1 MIHVIEEA
9 GRCLQCRKP
18 QCMTGCPISTRIPEM
33 IALLKE
39 NRVQDAGRMLF
50 ENNPLSVVCS
60 LVCDHQRQCEGH
72 CVLSRKGQGIHIS
85 SIENYISETCLDTV
99 EVDMMPQNG
108 NMIAVIGG
116 GPAGLTIAIE
126 MRRRGYDVT
135 IFDSRDG
142 IGGVLRY
149 GIPEF
154 RLPKS
159 ILERYKAKLEAMG
172 IRIRPN
178 TTIGGALVIDD
189 LLRDGYKAIFIGT
202 GVWRPKKL
210 GIAGESLGNVHF
222 AIDFLVNPSVY
233 DVGTKVAIIGAGNT
247 AMDVARTVLRMKGR
261 HEVTIYARRDVSE
274 AALEEVEYARLE
286 GARFAFRMKPVR
298 IEKTGPVFVR
308 TILDEEGRII
318 GEEPGEVAVEADTTF
333 IAISQGPKSKLVD
346 TTAGLKPSPN
356 GLLLTDEKGETT
368 RAGIFAAGDVVLG
381 AHTVVEAVSYA
392 KKVAR
397 SMDEYVRGLCGADG
411 D

>member
-1 MIHVIEEA
+1 M
-9 GRCLQCRKP
+9 
-18 QCMTGCPISTRIPEM
+18 
-33 IALLKE
+33 
-39 NRVQDAGRMLF
+39 
-50 ENNPLSVVCS
+50 
-60 LVCDHQRQCEGH
+60 
-72 CVLSRKGQGIHIS
+72 
-85 SIENYISETCLDTV
+85 
-99 EVDMMPQNG
+99 
-108 NMIAVIGG
+108 
-116 GPAGLTIAIE
+116 
-126 MRRRGYDVT
+126 
-135 IFDSRDG
+135 
-142 IGGVLRY
+142 
-149 GIPEF
+149 
-154 RLPKS
+154 
-159 ILERYKAKLEAMG
+159 
-172 IRIRPN
+172 
-178 TTIGGALVIDD
+178 
-189 LLRDGYKAIFIGT
+189 
-202 GVWRPKKL
+202 WRPKKL

-233 DVGTKVAIIGAGNT
+233 DVGTRVAIIGAGNT

-261 HEVTIYARRDVSE
+261 HEVTIYARRDASE

-298 IEKTGPVFVR
+298 IEKSGPVFVR

>member
-108 NMIAVIGG
+108 NMIAVIG
-116 GPAGLTIAIE
+116 IAIE

-222 AIDFLVNPSVY
+222 D
-233 DVGTKVAIIGAGNT
+233 
-247 AMDVARTVLRMKGR
+247 GR
-261 HEVTIYARRDVSE
+261 SCA
-274 AALEEVEYARLE
+274 
-286 GARFAFRMKPVR
+286 
-298 IEKTGPVFVR
+298 
-308 TILDEEGRII
+308 
-318 GEEPGEVAVEADTTF
+318 
-333 IAISQGPKSKLVD
+333 
-346 TTAGLKPSPN
+346 
-356 GLLLTDEKGETT
+356 
-368 RAGIFAAGDVVLG
+368 
-381 AHTVVEAVSYA
+381 
-392 KKVAR
+392 
-397 SMDEYVRGLCGADG
+397 
-411 D
+411 